1 MRKPFIALMMVIMA
15 VAITSRGQ
23 VGSSPMQLLHPI
35 LKDPNKRNAPTS
47 LNRDPSMAQD
57 LNQGQGQDPS
67 SNRPSS
73 HLSSGQPTSPAAT
86 VPRIDP
92 GLTASKLAIIG
103 TINGLRGTIYVTNT
117 GGREIT
123 PVVQLIVCDDKG
135 AKICVASKTGAALA
149 PDADEKIVV
158 LATNLYATDLKLM
171 RVTIAGAK

>member
-1 MRKPFIALMMVIMA
+1 MMVIMA

-57 LNQGQGQDPS
+57 LNQGQGQDKG
-67 SNRPSS
+67 SNRLAAP
-73 HLSSGQPTSPAAT
+73 LSSAQSAAT
-86 VPRIDP
+86 VPKIDP
-92 GLTASKLAIIG
+92 GLAASKLAIIG
-103 TINGLRGTIYVTNT
+103 TINGVRGTIYVTNT
-117 GGREIT
+117 GIREIT

-149 PDADEKIVV
+149 PDADEKIVL
-158 LATNLYATDLKLM
+158 LATNLYATDLRLM
-171 RVTIAGAK
+171 RVTSVVAK